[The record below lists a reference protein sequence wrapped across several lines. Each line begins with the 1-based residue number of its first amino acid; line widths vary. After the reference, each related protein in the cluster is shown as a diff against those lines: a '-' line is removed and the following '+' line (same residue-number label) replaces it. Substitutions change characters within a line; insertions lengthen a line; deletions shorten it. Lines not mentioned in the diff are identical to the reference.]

1 MIKLLI
7 VDDHAMFRAGLRKVF
22 NDEPDIRVV
31 DEAGDC
37 GEGLAKIEKHVL
49 DVLLLDINL
58 PDRSGLQM
66 LDVVRARFPRLRTIM
81 LSMYSEPQYA
91 VRAMRSGA
99 CGFVAKDMEV
109 DELVDAIRRVARGS
123 RFVAPSIAASLLDAM
138 GSDGEGGAAHERLSP
153 RESQILRMIV
163 AGESLTAIAAR
174 LAINVKTVSTYR
186 RRVLEKIGVA
196 SNAELVQYAVRHR
209 LVD

>member
-22 NDEPDIRVV
+22 SDEPDIRVV

-37 GEGLAKIEKHVL
+37 SEGLAKIERHAL

-58 PDRSGLQM
+58 PDRSGLEM

-91 VRAMRSGA
+91 VRALRSGA

-109 DELVDAIRRVARGS
+109 DELVAAIRRVARGS
-123 RFVAPSIAASLLDAM
+123 RFVAPAIAASLLDSL
-138 GSDGEGGAAHERLSP
+138 GSDGDAGSPHERLSP
-153 RESQILRMIV
+153 REAQILRMIV
-163 AGESLTAIAAR
+163 GGEALTAIAAR

-186 RRVLEKIGVA
+186 RRLLEKIGVA